1 MGHVVPQSFV
11 TGGTRVIYIF
21 FWAIT
26 DDPRYPRY
34 RTPTIMLLL
43 TPVRSEVFYVKTSLL
58 LSKNDN
64 NLISSSG
71 ERSCEIIIALSGS
84 LGSRGTLCFT
94 LWLNAWLAYVLA
106 SFLTVLVSCCPSSS
120 SCRQFTFLW
129 PGAKSCSIFLM
140 SFWLP
145 WIDIAPN

>member
-1 MGHVVPQSFV
+1 
-11 TGGTRVIYIF
+11 
-21 FWAIT
+21 
-26 DDPRYPRY
+26 
-34 RTPTIMLLL
+34 MLLL

-94 LWLNAWLAYVLA
+94 LWLNAWLAYGA
-106 SFLTVLVSCCPSSS
+106 SFILDCARVLLPFIFFLQTVYISMAGCEVLLYISYV
-120 SCRQFTFLW
+120 FL
-129 PGAKSCSIFLM
+129 AAMDRYRSQ
-140 SFWLP
+140 
-145 WIDIAPN
+145 